1 MRIKLT
7 GTSFRSNSF
16 ELPVGAELDLIPDGM
31 GCATKQEHSD
41 PHALSVWWAGFFLG
55 YIPKALNQDT
65 FKKVA
70 VSNVWYKSPKKSV
83 QGVTTTYTEG
93 DIIAGIEVEC
103 EGDFQIT
110 TDEGR
115 TYETDGNTYESITS
129 FLGRAMPSNLNPLM
143 QWAFKNYKTYNEYKE
158 GLSKYAEDGTDLHN
172 KIEKYLI
179 SLQYDDEKYRDEGL
193 LDLPYN
199 VQRFFKSLDSFD
211 VVSIEERC
219 HDAKL
224 GLAGTC
230 DAVLEVKGKKIA
242 FDWKSSKAV
251 QLKHKVQSS
260 FYAKNMGCD
269 FAAVVCFG
277 ANNKQGY
284 SVSKVNSE
292 NGYKYLTL
300 LVEADKM
307 SKQLTL

>member
-16 ELPVGAELDLIPDGM
+16 EIHVGAELDLLPDGM

-55 YIPKALNQDT
+55 YIPKSLNQNT

-83 QGVTTTYTEG
+83 QGVTNTYTEG

-129 FLGRAMPSNLNPLM
+129 FLGRAMPSNLDPLI
-143 QWAFKNYKTYNEYKE
+143 QWAFKNYKTYSDYKE
-158 GLSKYAEDGTDLHN
+158 GLNKYAGDGTDLHA
-172 KIEKYLI
+172 KIEDYLK
-179 SLQYDDEKYRDEGL
+179 LQ
-193 LDLPYN
+193 DLERWGNLPEN
-199 VQRFFKSLDSFD
+199 VQRFFNSLGDFE

-219 HDAKL
+219 HDFKL

-230 DAVLEVKGKKIA
+230 DAVLEVRGKKIA